1 MLFKIKILM
10 RFSLFMIG
18 LVLIISCNSE
28 VSDRLLQGD
37 YVGKLEVE
45 NNKYLPFNFSVT
57 NDSTLVV
64 QNSSEIVGFSIDYLK
79 DSIFIRS
86 KVFEGY
92 IKGIL
97 DDNKINGVFV
107 IESLDRSV
115 PFTSYN
121 SNKRFNID
129 FENNEKL
136 TLNRWRFTF
145 NPDRK
150 SVV

>member
-10 RFSLFMIG
+10 RLFLFMIG
-18 LVLIISCNSE
+18 LVLVSSCNSE
-28 VSDRLLQGD
+28 VSDRLLKGD

-97 DDNKINGVFV
+97 EDNKINGVFV
-107 IESLDRSV
+107 I
-115 PFTSYN
+115 
-121 SNKRFNID
+121 
-129 FENNEKL
+129 
-136 TLNRWRFTF
+136 
-145 NPDRK
+145 
-150 SVV
+150 